1 MTKHILLLST
11 GIAALACLAMSG
23 QDGTPSTQAAK
34 PTFEVA
40 SIKPA
45 KPPEAGRMMV
55 GIRVEQGRFVANNM
69 SVRMLIQQAYNLKD
83 FQVTGAPGW
92 VNSERYDIV
101 AKPEGPVTSDLRGET
116 LRLMLQSLLE
126 DRFKLKSHFE
136 TKELPVYNLVVGKGG
151 PKLKESEAGQEDRQM
166 QRMGRGQAS
175 LNGANMAMLVRLISQ
190 ALGRDVIDK
199 TGLTGRYDIELKWTP
214 DEAAMRGPGEG
225 PERPPTENTAP
236 PDTSGPSLFTAVQ
249 EQLGLKLESSKGP
262 VGILVVDHVEK
273 ASEN

>member
-1 MTKHILLLST
+1 MTKHILLST
-11 GIAALACLAMSG
+11 GFIALACLAASG
-23 QDGTPSTQAAK
+23 QDGASPKPAAK
-34 PTFEVA
+34 PAFEVA

-45 KPPEAGRMMV
+45 KPQEMGRMMV
-55 GIRVEQGRFVANNM
+55 GIRVEQGRFIANNM

-92 VNSERYDIV
+92 VSSERYDIM
-101 AKPEGPVTSDLRGET
+101 AKPEGAVPDGLRGEG
-116 LRLMLQSLLE
+116 LRLMLQDLLA
-126 DRFKLKSHFE
+126 DRFKLTSHFE

-151 PKLKESEAGQEDRQM
+151 PKLKESAGGDQDRQM

-175 LNGANMAMLVRLISQ
+175 LTGANMAMLIRLLSQ
-190 ALGRDVIDK
+190 SLGRDVIDK

-236 PDTSGPSLFTAVQ
+236 ADTSGPSLFTAVQ

>member
-1 MTKHILLLST
+1 MTKKILLLGT
-11 GIAALACLAMSG
+11 GIAAVACLAASG
-23 QDGTPSTQAAK
+23 QDGAPTPASK

-45 KPPEAGRMMV
+45 KPPEGGRMMV
-55 GIRVEQGRFVANNM
+55 GISVEQGRFMANNM

-92 VNSERYDIV
+92 VSSERYDIV
-101 AKPEGPVTSDLRGET
+101 AKPEGPIASDIRGEA
-116 LRLMLQSLLE
+116 LRLMLQGLLE

-151 PKLKESEAGQEDRQM
+151 PQLKESASGDQDRQM
-166 QRMGRGQAS
+166 QRFGRGQAT
-175 LNGANMAMLVRLISQ
+175 LNGANMAMLVRMISQ

-214 DEAAMRGPGEG
+214 DENAMRGPGEG
-225 PERPPTENTAP
+225 PERPPSETPAP
-236 PDTSGPSLFTAVQ
+236 PDNSGPSLFTAVQ

-262 VGILVVDHVEK
+262 VGILVVDHVER